1 MRSAAAREEKIFG
14 CEVNKV
20 GAYSYQ
26 KIRNKKNKTAHKKN
40 LKSKT

>member
-26 KIRNKKNKTAHKKN
+26 KIRNKKNKKNCPQKKH
-40 LKSKT
+40 